1 MSKSAEMGHYESGRS
16 LASVMGGT
24 MKLGKAL
31 ATGVAEERPVAHQE
45 EPELPRE
52 TNRTGTNR
60 TGTTRTAPAEPARE
74 EVPAAR

>member
-31 ATGVAEERPVAHQE
+31 ATGVAEERPLAHE
-45 EPELPRE
+45 EPEFPE
-52 TNRTGTNR
+52 EITRTEI
-60 TGTTRTAPAEPARE
+60 TRTAPAEQARE

>member
-31 ATGVAEERPVAHQE
+31 ATGVAEERPVAHHE
-45 EPELPRE
+45 EPQLPE
-52 TNRTGTNR
+52 EITR